1 MQSARADVEC
11 RGNVQD
17 ELRPKRLFGDAI
29 AMVQIAGEAV
39 PGAVK
44 LGESN
49 CFHLQI
55 DVIRAK
61 EIVAGVERRAVV
73 AAPRIEIDGRGN
85 RREEEQ

>member
-1 MQSARADVEC
+1 MIQTA
-11 RGNVQD
+11 
-17 ELRPKRLFGDAI
+17 
-29 AMVQIAGEAV
+29 
-39 PGAVK
+39 GAVK

-49 CFHLQI
+49 SFHLQI

-61 EIVAGVERRAVV
+61 EIIAGVERRAVV